1 MHWKSRLRVLT
12 MRHGVW
18 MLLTLW
24 GWTAMA
30 QAKDEASA
38 DAGKP
43 TREFT
48 ETARWDF
55 GSEEVSNLQSHG
67 SVYRDQLGPRP
78 PQFPDFEPSNL
89 SVRFDG
95 SGSRY
100 YFPDPGDQSEFDF
113 DNGDEITLEACLK
126 VGAISGNQNV
136 YVIGKGRTNAKGF
149 ARDNQ
154 NWALRLRELNGKI
167 CISFLFATP
176 YQPGQSTGAHWH
188 RWTSIEG
195 LKPADGWHSI
205 AVSYRFGDP
214 SSIRGWIDGKPS
226 KGRWDMGG
234 ETKQSPV
241 IDNDAIWIGS
251 SMGGSPGNSFRGWL
265 DFVGIYRGM
274 LTDKEMAKRFRTT
287 PREAVVATEPEMET
301 VAGKVVVAFD
311 ESPDSH
317 RDWPED
323 SFVDPVFSSGSRP
336 KVPNWQTEQFLI
348 PRLPYRYDTWGI
360 RDTWKSAV
368 LVRAAADVHFAAG
381 KTRTLIRARG
391 LSRLWVDGNV
401 VAKLG
406 PMSGSTDGHQPV
418 DPLPDPPAPGMR
430 IVDYGLKEAFGEV
443 EFAKPTTVRVV
454 FETLVGGPSFRAE
467 PGETMVAVQPPGT
480 EHFELLRPSSDPGD
494 RQNQWPANDSSDAVL
509 TDENVL
515 HQIAKTEVSLQQFDD
530 RVRRQMAS
538 SQDDYWDERHQFARR
553 HVAPSIQPESPS
565 IDRFIA
571 AKIDRSKT
579 SQPSPRSDAPR
590 SKTNDDHASIDFQK
604 EVLPILREN
613 CFRCHG
619 ETDEGGFKLD
629 SRQSL
634 LTGGDSA
641 EPAIVVGDPHA
652 SALIAR
658 LITDDE
664 GERMPPSKPLAKRD
678 IDLLTK
684 WVSLGA
690 RWDEAIDPEAL
701 QMGDP
706 VDDETFLRRVH
717 LDTIGIPPSE
727 AESRAFLADRDP
739 HKRSRVIDRLLRDP
753 RWADHWISYWQD
765 VLGENPNL
773 LKPSLNNTGPFRWY
787 LYEALRDNKP
797 IDRMVTELVMLRGS
811 QREGG
816 TAGFG
821 MAAENDAPL
830 ASRSIVMAS
839 AFLGM
844 NLQCARCHDS
854 PYHDTT
860 QRDLFSLA
868 AMMSRGKV
876 TVPATSTVAP
886 GFFEKN
892 SGRESLIKVTL
903 KPGEPVVPKWPF
915 EHLVNL
921 QDTPHDLAQHPADT
935 REQLAV
941 AITSPM
947 NRRFAG
953 VIVNRLWKRLIG
965 AGIVEP
971 VDDWDS
977 TAASHPELLEWLADE
992 LVRHDYDM
1000 KHVVRLI
1007 LNSDLYQRQ
1016 AIGNNRFAEP
1026 KHRFFASPDRRR
1038 LTAEQVVDSMVAC
1051 SGRPLD
1057 VEELSFDPEAR
1068 RPATTMISMGTP
1080 RRAWMFATLSNER
1093 DRPSLAFPRA
1103 TAVVDV
1109 LEAFGWTGSRQSA
1122 INERDVEPN
1131 VLQPGAIANGV
1142 FASWIASASNAS
1154 ELAELAV
1161 TRQSPSSLL
1170 DSIYLRFLTRLPT
1183 EAERQTFEPVLA
1195 NGFDSRLVPQS
1206 EQSEPVYPPMLGR
1219 VSWSNHLA
1227 AEANRIKIELEQ
1239 RAREGDPADPRLVPE
1254 WRERYEDVVWAVFNS
1269 PEFVWIP

>member
-1 MHWKSRLRVLT
+1 MYWKSVWSIHVVGLCSVLWAIT
-12 MRHGVW
+12 GSSSIA
-18 MLLTLW
+18 
-24 GWTAMA
+24 TANGL
-30 QAKDEASA
+30 S
-38 DAGKP
+38 
-43 TREFT
+43 

-55 GSEEVSNLQSHG
+55 GSEETSNLQSHG

-100 YFPDPGDQSEFDF
+100 FFPDPGDESEFDF
-113 DNGDEITLEACLK
+113 DNGDEITLEACVK
-126 VGAISGNQNV
+126 VGAISSNQNV

-149 ARDNQ
+149 AKDNQ

-176 YQPGQSTGAHWH
+176 YQTGQVTGAHWH

-195 LKPADGWHSI
+195 LKPANGWHSI

-251 SMGGSPGNSFRGWL
+251 SIGGSPGNSFRGWL

-287 PREAVVATEPEMET
+287 PREPVVATEPKMET
-301 VAGKVVVAFD
+301 VPGKVVVVFD
-311 ESPDSH
+311 ESADSH
-317 RDWPED
+317 RDWPEE
-323 SFVDPVFSSGSRP
+323 SFVDPVFAADSRP
-336 KVPNWQTEQFLI
+336 SVPNWEAEQFLI

-381 KTRTLIRARG
+381 KSRMLIRARG

-406 PMSGSTDGHQPV
+406 PMSGSTNGHQPV
-418 DPLPDPPAPGMR
+418 DPLPEPPAPGMR
-430 IVDYGLKEAFGEV
+430 IVGYGLKESFGEI
-443 EFAKPTTVRVV
+443 EFDKPTTVRVV
-454 FETLVGGPSFRAE
+454 FETIVGGSSFRAE

-480 EHFELLRPSSDPGD
+480 EHYELLRPSGG
-494 RQNQWPANDSSDAVL
+494 PADVQGATSGRGL
-509 TDENVL
+509 TDKNVL
-515 HQIAKTEVSLQQFDD
+515 AQIAKTEASLQQFDD
-530 RVRRQMAS
+530 RVRRQMAH
-538 SQDDYWDERHQFARR
+538 SQDAYWDERHQFARNFIGPDAETDSAS
-553 HVAPSIQPESPS
+553 V
-565 IDRFIA
+565 DRFLA
-571 AKIDRSKT
+571 AKIARVKSAQ
-579 SQPSPRSDAPR
+579 QPASVHSPDEVA
-590 SKTNDDHASIDFQK
+590 AIDFQK

-629 SRQSL
+629 SRASL
-634 LTGGDSA
+634 LSGGDSG

-652 SALIAR
+652 SVLIAR

-664 GERMPPSKPLAKRD
+664 GERMPPSKPLAQRD
-678 IDLLTK
+678 IDVLMK

-706 VDDETFLRRVH
+706 VDDETFLRRVY

-727 AESRAFLADRDP
+727 AESRAFFADHDP
-739 HKRSRVIDRLLRDP
+739 EKRSRVIDQLLSDP

-830 ASRSIVMAS
+830 ASRSIIMAS
-839 AFLGM
+839 AFMGM

-876 TVPATSTVAP
+876 TVPRTSTVAP

-903 KPGEPVVPKWPF
+903 KPGEPVVPEWPF

-921 QDTPHDLAQHPADT
+921 DGTPNDLAQNPADT
-935 REQLAV
+935 RERLAV

-947 NRRFAG
+947 NQRFAG

-977 TAASHPELLEWLADE
+977 TTPSHPELLAWLADE
-992 LVRHDYDM
+992 LVRNGYDM
-1000 KHVVRLI
+1000 KHVVRLV
-1007 LNSDLYQRQ
+1007 LASDLYQRQ

-1051 SGRPLD
+1051 SGRPMD

-1142 FASWIASASNAS
+1142 FASWTASASDAS

-1161 TRQSPSSLL
+1161 TSPNPQTLL
-1170 DSIYLRFLTRLPT
+1170 ESIYLRFLTRMPT
-1183 EAERQTFEPVLA
+1183 SAERETFEPVLA
-1195 NGFDSRLVPQS
+1195 KGFDSRLVPANEMS
-1206 EQSEPVYPPMLGR
+1206 DPDYPPMLGR

-1227 AEANRIKIELEQ
+1227 AEANSIKMELEQ
-1239 RAREGDPADPRLVPE
+1239 RAREGDPPDPRLVPQ
-1254 WRERYEDVVWAVFNS
+1254 WRERYEDVVWAV
-1269 PEFVWIP
+1269 

>member
-1 MHWKSRLRVLT
+1 MNANVILGVFLMHWKSALKTPLAGLWIVLWT
-12 MRHGVW
+12 IA
-18 MLLTLW
+18 
-24 GWTAMA
+24 GWCSIVD
-30 QAKDEASA
+30 AK
-38 DAGKP
+38 
-43 TREFT
+43 EFS

-55 GSEEVSNLQSHG
+55 GSEETSNLQSHG
-67 SVYRDQLGPRP
+67 NVYRDQLGPRP
-78 PQFPDFEPSNL
+78 PQFPDFDPSNL

-100 YFPDPGDQSEFDF
+100 FFPDSGEESEFDF
-113 DNGDEITLEACLK
+113 DNGDEITLEACVK
-126 VGAISGNQNV
+126 VGAISSNQNV

-149 ARDNQ
+149 AKDNQ
-154 NWALRLRELNGKI
+154 NWALRLRELNGKV

-176 YQPGQSTGAHWH
+176 LQPGQVTGAHWH

-195 LKPADGWHSI
+195 LKPANGWHSI

-234 ETKQSPV
+234 ETKQPPV
-241 IDNDAIWIGS
+241 VDNDAIWIGS
-251 SMGGSPGNSFRGWL
+251 SIGGSPGNSFRGWL

-287 PREAVVATEPEMET
+287 PREAVVATEPKLET
-301 VAGKVVVAFD
+301 VPGKVTVAFD
-311 ESPDSH
+311 ESADSH

-323 SFVDPVFSSGSRP
+323 SFVDPVFATGSRP
-336 KVPNWQTEQFLI
+336 SVPNWQAEQFLI

-360 RDTWKSAV
+360 RDTWKGAV
-368 LVRAAADVHFAAG
+368 LVRAAADVQFAAG
-381 KTRTLIRARG
+381 KSRMLIRARG

-430 IVDYGLKEAFGEV
+430 IVGYGLKETFGEV
-443 EFAKPTTVRVV
+443 EFKKTTTVRVV
-454 FETLVGGPSFRAE
+454 FETLVGGASFRAE

-480 EHFELLRPSSDPGD
+480 EHFELLRPAHRAADNENNAG
-494 RQNQWPANDSSDAVL
+494 DAVL
-509 TDENVL
+509 TDSNVVA
-515 HQIAKTEVSLQQFDD
+515 QIARTEASLQQFDD
-530 RVRRQMAS
+530 NVRRQMAS
-538 SQDDYWDERHQFARR
+538 SQDGYWEQRHQFGR
-553 HVAPSIQPESPS
+553 HHVGPRNESKSAS
-565 IDRFIA
+565 IDGFLA
-571 AKIDRSKT
+571 AKISRAKLT
-579 SQPSPRSDAPR
+579 QPSPRVDS
-590 SKTNDDHASIDFQK
+590 SEGHGSIDFQK

-619 ETDEGGFKLD
+619 ETDEGGLKLD
-629 SRQSL
+629 SRASL
-634 LTGGDSA
+634 LSGGDSG

-652 SALIAR
+652 SQLIAR

-690 RWDEAIDPEAL
+690 RWDESIDPAAL
-701 QMGDP
+701 LVGDP
-706 VDDETFLRRVH
+706 VEDETFLRRVY
-717 LDTIGIPPSE
+717 LDTIGTPPSE
-727 AESRAFLADRDP
+727 AESRAFFADNDAD
-739 HKRSRVIDRLLRDP
+739 KRSRVIDQLLHDP

-830 ASRSIVMAS
+830 ASRSIIMAS
-839 AFLGM
+839 AFMGM

-876 TVPATSTVAP
+876 TVPSTSTVAP

-903 KPGEPVVPKWPF
+903 KPGEPVVPEWPF
-915 EHLVNL
+915 DQFVDVAATPDDLVQN
-921 QDTPHDLAQHPADT
+921 PSDT

-947 NRRFAG
+947 NQRFAG

-977 TAASHPELLEWLADE
+977 TAPSHPELLAWLADE
-992 LVRHDYDM
+992 LVRNDYDM

-1016 AIGNNRFAEP
+1016 AIGNNRVAEP

-1051 SGRPLD
+1051 SGRPMD

-1068 RPATTMISMGTP
+1068 RPATTMVSMGTP

-1122 INERDVEPN
+1122 ISERDVEPN
-1131 VLQPGAIANGV
+1131 VLQPGTIANGV
-1142 FASWIASASNAS
+1142 FASWTASASHAS

-1161 TRQSPSSLL
+1161 TTQSPQTLL
-1170 DSIYLRFLTRLPT
+1170 ESIYLRFLTRMPT
-1183 EAERQTFEPVLA
+1183 TAERDAFVPVLA
-1195 NGFDSRLVPQS
+1195 EGFDSRLVPANQI
-1206 EQSEPVYPPMLGR
+1206 SEPVYPPMLGR

-1227 AEANRIKIELEQ
+1227 AKANSIKMELEQ
-1239 RAREGDPADPRLVPE
+1239 RAREGDPPDPRLVPA
-1254 WRERYEDVVWAVFNS
+1254 WRERYEDVVWSVFNS